1 MDALTATYRLRN
13 IHDEKER
20 KLFKKRGFA
29 FCTFSGIFRYRS
41 RDGLISHSGLLCIDI
56 DHVGSHLQLDDLRK
70 RLIDDVAMRGTMSE
84 MAVQALLIAAAVVA
98 GVSIRQLNQ
107 YLANKAF
114 IKKVA
119 ELRLAIFSQLFN
131 RRLFEAND
139 IHSGDV
145 TSRMAKD
152 IDAVS
157 ETLAV
162 QLPQVVVMTIQLVGA
177 FLLMRWFDS
186 RLAWALI
193 LITPL
198 AIIIGKYISHR
209 LKRITLSIREDE
221 SRIMARIQESV
232 ELNVVLRAL
241 QGERWMQDRVEELQD
256 RQTANYIRRSRFMV
270 FSRFALG
277 CTFGLGYMLA
287 FVWGAYGLRTGA
299 ITFGVMTSFLQ
310 LVGQIQQ
317 PILSLLGA
325 FPSIIYS
332 TASIDR
338 LKEMEHGEEKQSCD
352 GEDITT
358 RTLLGIRMDNV
369 TFRYAKGDREVMSNF
384 SHDFRPGTKTAI
396 LGTTGAGKTT
406 LFRLILNFIHPDS
419 GEVTFYGN
427 GFTHAADKSMR
438 KNVVFVPQGN
448 TLISGTI
455 RNNLLMAKPDASDE
469 ELHTALHTSCADFVF
484 DLPQGI
490 DTVLSEHGGGLSEG
504 QAQRIAIARGLLR
517 PGAVFLLDE
526 ISSALDEDTE
536 RELFSRLFAA
546 RPSTTILLITHR
558 KKVASLC
565 DERLEI

>member
-1 MDALTATYRLRN
+1 MKYARWFIDNSRGIRLN
-13 IHDEKER
+13 IIVR
-20 KLFKKRGFA
+20 IMA
-29 FCTFSGIFRYRS
+29 
-41 RDGLISHSGLLCIDI
+41 GLLQTVLALC
-56 DHVGSHLQLDDLRK
+56 VVWLSK
-70 RLIDDVAMRGTMSE
+70 RLIDDVAMTGTMGE

-338 LKEMEHGEEKQSCD
+338 LKEMEHGEEKQPCD

-406 LFRLILNFIHPDS
+406 LFRLILNFIQPDS

-427 GFTHAADKSMR
+427 GFSHAADKSMR

-558 KKVASLC
+558 KKVAALC

>member
-1 MDALTATYRLRN
+1 MKYARWFIDNSRGIRLN
-13 IHDEKER
+13 IIVR
-20 KLFKKRGFA
+20 IMA
-29 FCTFSGIFRYRS
+29 
-41 RDGLISHSGLLCIDI
+41 GLLQTGLALC
-56 DHVGSHLQLDDLRK
+56 VVWLSK

-131 RRLFEAND
+131 RRLFEDND

-338 LKEMEHGEEKQSCD
+338 LKEMEHGEEKQPCD

-406 LFRLILNFIHPDS
+406 LFRLILNFIQPDS

-427 GFTHAADKSMR
+427 GFSHAADKSMR

-558 KKVASLC
+558 KKVAALC

>member
-1 MDALTATYRLRN
+1 MKYARWFIDNSRGIRLN
-13 IHDEKER
+13 ILVR
-20 KLFKKRGFA
+20 IMA
-29 FCTFSGIFRYRS
+29 
-41 RDGLISHSGLLCIDI
+41 GLLQTVLALC
-56 DHVGSHLQLDDLRK
+56 VVWLSK
-70 RLIDDVAMRGTMSE
+70 RLIDDVALTGTMSE
-84 MAVQALLIAAAVVA
+84 MAIQALLIAAAVVA

-317 PILSLLGA
+317 PILSLLSA

-338 LKEMEHGEEKQSCD
+338 LKEMEHGEEKQPCD

-369 TFRYAKGDREVMSNF
+369 TFRYAKGDREVMSKF
-384 SHDFRPGTKTAI
+384 SYVFRPGSKTAI

-406 LFRLILNFIHPDS
+406 LFRLILNIIQPDS

-427 GFTHAADKSMR
+427 GFSHAADKSMR

-455 RNNLLMAKPDASDE
+455 RNNLQMAKPDASDE

-558 KKVASLC
+558 KKVAALC

>member
-1 MDALTATYRLRN
+1 MKYARWFIDNSRGIRLN
-13 IHDEKER
+13 ILVR
-20 KLFKKRGFA
+20 IMA
-29 FCTFSGIFRYRS
+29 
-41 RDGLISHSGLLCIDI
+41 GLLQTVLALC
-56 DHVGSHLQLDDLRK
+56 VVWLSK

-84 MAVQALLIAAAVVA
+84 MAIQALLIAAAVVA

-221 SRIMARIQESV
+221 SRIMVRIQESV

-338 LKEMEHGEEKQSCD
+338 LKEMEHGEEKQPCD

-406 LFRLILNFIHPDS
+406 LFRLILNFIQPDS

-427 GFTHAADKSMR
+427 GFNHAADKSMR

-455 RNNLLMAKPDASDE
+455 RNNLQMAKPDASDE

-558 KKVASLC
+558 KKVAALC

>member
-1 MDALTATYRLRN
+1 MKYARWFIDNSRGIRLN
-13 IHDEKER
+13 IIVR
-20 KLFKKRGFA
+20 IMA
-29 FCTFSGIFRYRS
+29 
-41 RDGLISHSGLLCIDI
+41 GLLQTVLALC
-56 DHVGSHLQLDDLRK
+56 VVWLSK
-70 RLIDDVAMRGTMSE
+70 RLIDDIAMTGTMGE
-84 MAVQALLIAAAVVA
+84 MAMQALLIAAAVVA

-119 ELRLAIFSQLFN
+119 ELRLTIFSQLFN
-131 RRLFEAND
+131 RRLFENND

-384 SHDFRPGTKTAI
+384 SHDFHPGSKTAI
-396 LGTTGAGKTT
+396 LGMTGAGKTT
-406 LFRLILNFIHPDS
+406 IFRLILNFIQPDS

-427 GFTHAADKSMR
+427 GFNHAADKSMR

>member
-1 MDALTATYRLRN
+1 MKYARWFIDNSRGIRLN
-13 IHDEKER
+13 ILVR
-20 KLFKKRGFA
+20 IMA
-29 FCTFSGIFRYRS
+29 
-41 RDGLISHSGLLCIDI
+41 GLLQTVLALC
-56 DHVGSHLQLDDLRK
+56 VVWLSK
-70 RLIDDVAMRGTMSE
+70 RLIDDVAMTGTMSE
-84 MAVQALLIAAAVVA
+84 MAMQALLIAAAVVA

-406 LFRLILNFIHPDS
+406 LFRLILNFIQPDS

-427 GFTHAADKSMR
+427 GFNHAADKSMR

-455 RNNLLMAKPDASDE
+455 RNNLQMAKPDASDE

-558 KKVASLC
+558 KKVAALC

>member
-1 MDALTATYRLRN
+1 MKYARWFIDNSRGIRLN
-13 IHDEKER
+13 ILVR
-20 KLFKKRGFA
+20 IMA
-29 FCTFSGIFRYRS
+29 
-41 RDGLISHSGLLCIDI
+41 GLLQTVLALC
-56 DHVGSHLQLDDLRK
+56 VVWLSK
-70 RLIDDVAMRGTMSE
+70 RLIDDVAMTGTMGE
-84 MAVQALLIAAAVVA
+84 MAVQALLIAAAVVT

-256 RQTANYIRRSRFMV
+256 RQTANYIRRSRLMV

-338 LKEMEHGEEKQSCD
+338 LKEMEHGEEKQPCD

-406 LFRLILNFIHPDS
+406 LFRLILNFIQPDS

-427 GFTHAADKSMR
+427 GFSHAADKSMR

>member
-1 MDALTATYRLRN
+1 MKYARWFIDNSRGIRLN
-13 IHDEKER
+13 ILVR
-20 KLFKKRGFA
+20 IMA
-29 FCTFSGIFRYRS
+29 
-41 RDGLISHSGLLCIDI
+41 GLLQTVLALC
-56 DHVGSHLQLDDLRK
+56 VVWLSK

-84 MAVQALLIAAAVVA
+84 MAMQALLIAAAVVA

-131 RRLFEAND
+131 RRLFEDND

-338 LKEMEHGEEKQSCD
+338 LKEMEHGEEKQPCD

-406 LFRLILNFIHPDS
+406 LFRLILNIIQPDS

-427 GFTHAADKSMR
+427 GFSHAADKSMR

-558 KKVASLC
+558 KKVAALC

>member
-1 MDALTATYRLRN
+1 MKYARWFIDNSRGIRLN
-13 IHDEKER
+13 IIVR
-20 KLFKKRGFA
+20 IMA
-29 FCTFSGIFRYRS
+29 
-41 RDGLISHSGLLCIDI
+41 GLLQTVLALC
-56 DHVGSHLQLDDLRK
+56 VVWLSK
-70 RLIDDVAMRGTMSE
+70 RLIDDVAMTGTMGE

-177 FLLMRWFDS
+177 FLLMRWFDN

-338 LKEMEHGEEKQSCD
+338 LKEMEHGEEKQPCD

-358 RTLLGIRMDNV
+358 RTLLGIRMDKV

-406 LFRLILNFIHPDS
+406 LFRLILNFIQPDS

-427 GFTHAADKSMR
+427 GFSHAADKSMR

-455 RNNLLMAKPDASDE
+455 RNNLQMAKPDASDE

-558 KKVASLC
+558 KKVAALC

>member
-1 MDALTATYRLRN
+1 MKYARWFIDNSRGIRLN
-13 IHDEKER
+13 ILVR
-20 KLFKKRGFA
+20 IMA
-29 FCTFSGIFRYRS
+29 
-41 RDGLISHSGLLCIDI
+41 GLLQTGLALC
-56 DHVGSHLQLDDLRK
+56 VVWLSK

-84 MAVQALLIAAAVVA
+84 MAVQALLIVAAVVA

-119 ELRLAIFSQLFN
+119 ELRLTIFSQLFN

-406 LFRLILNFIHPDS
+406 LFRLILNFIQPDS

-558 KKVASLC
+558 KKVAALC

>member
-1 MDALTATYRLRN
+1 MKYARWFIDNSRGIRLN
-13 IHDEKER
+13 ILVR
-20 KLFKKRGFA
+20 IMA
-29 FCTFSGIFRYRS
+29 
-41 RDGLISHSGLLCIDI
+41 GLLQTMLALC
-56 DHVGSHLQLDDLRK
+56 VVWLSK
-70 RLIDDVAMRGTMSE
+70 RLIDDVAMTGTMGE

-131 RRLFEAND
+131 RRLFEDND

-338 LKEMEHGEEKQSCD
+338 LKEMEHGEEKQPCD

-406 LFRLILNFIHPDS
+406 LFRLILNFIQPDS

-517 PGAVFLLDE
+517 PGVVFLLDE

>member
-1 MDALTATYRLRN
+1 MKYARWFIDNSRGIRLN
-13 IHDEKER
+13 ILVR
-20 KLFKKRGFA
+20 IMA
-29 FCTFSGIFRYRS
+29 
-41 RDGLISHSGLLCIDI
+41 GLLQTGLALC
-56 DHVGSHLQLDDLRK
+56 VVWLSK
-70 RLIDDVAMRGTMSE
+70 KLIDDVAMRGTMSE

-338 LKEMEHGEEKQSCD
+338 LKEMEHGEEKQPCD
-352 GEDITT
+352 GKDITT

-406 LFRLILNFIHPDS
+406 LFRLILNFIQPDS

-427 GFTHAADKSMR
+427 GFSHAADKSMR

-546 RPSTTILLITHR
+546 RPSTTTLLITHR

>member
-1 MDALTATYRLRN
+1 MKYARWFIDNSRGIRLN
-13 IHDEKER
+13 ILVR
-20 KLFKKRGFA
+20 IMA
-29 FCTFSGIFRYRS
+29 
-41 RDGLISHSGLLCIDI
+41 GLLQTGLALC
-56 DHVGSHLQLDDLRK
+56 VVWLSK

-84 MAVQALLIAAAVVA
+84 MAVQALLIAAAVVT

-338 LKEMEHGEEKQSCD
+338 LKEMEHGEEKQPCD

-406 LFRLILNFIHPDS
+406 LFRLILNFIQPDS

-427 GFTHAADKSMR
+427 GFSHAADKSMR

-558 KKVASLC
+558 KKVAALC

>member
-1 MDALTATYRLRN
+1 MKYARWFIDNSRGIRLN
-13 IHDEKER
+13 ILVR
-20 KLFKKRGFA
+20 IMA
-29 FCTFSGIFRYRS
+29 
-41 RDGLISHSGLLCIDI
+41 GLLQTVLALC
-56 DHVGSHLQLDDLRK
+56 VVWLSK
-70 RLIDDVAMRGTMSE
+70 KLIDDVAMRGTMSE

-131 RRLFEAND
+131 RRLFEDND

-406 LFRLILNFIHPDS
+406 LFRLILNFIQPDS

-427 GFTHAADKSMR
+427 GFSHAADKSMR

-558 KKVASLC
+558 KKVAALC

>member
-1 MDALTATYRLRN
+1 MKYARWFIDNSRGIRLN
-13 IHDEKER
+13 ILVR
-20 KLFKKRGFA
+20 IMA
-29 FCTFSGIFRYRS
+29 
-41 RDGLISHSGLLCIDI
+41 GLLQTVLALC
-56 DHVGSHLQLDDLRK
+56 VVWLSK
-70 RLIDDVAMRGTMSE
+70 RLIDDVAMTGTMGE

-406 LFRLILNFIHPDS
+406 LFRLILNFIQPES

-427 GFTHAADKSMR
+427 GFSHAADKSMR

>member
-1 MDALTATYRLRN
+1 MKYARWFIDNSRGIRLN
-13 IHDEKER
+13 ILVR
-20 KLFKKRGFA
+20 IMA
-29 FCTFSGIFRYRS
+29 
-41 RDGLISHSGLLCIDI
+41 GLLQTVLALC
-56 DHVGSHLQLDDLRK
+56 VVWLSK

-338 LKEMEHGEEKQSCD
+338 LKEMEHGEEKQPCD

-358 RTLLGIRMDNV
+358 RTMLGIRMDNV

-406 LFRLILNFIHPDS
+406 LFRLILNFIQPDS

-427 GFTHAADKSMR
+427 GFNHSADKSMR

-536 RELFSRLFAA
+536 REVFSRLFAA

-558 KKVASLC
+558 KKVAALC

>member
-1 MDALTATYRLRN
+1 MKYARWFIDNSRGIRLN
-13 IHDEKER
+13 ILVR
-20 KLFKKRGFA
+20 IMA
-29 FCTFSGIFRYRS
+29 
-41 RDGLISHSGLLCIDI
+41 GLLQTGLALC
-56 DHVGSHLQLDDLRK
+56 VVWLSK
-70 RLIDDVAMRGTMSE
+70 RLIDDVAMRGAMSE

-384 SHDFRPGTKTAI
+384 SHDFHPGTKTAI

-406 LFRLILNFIHPDS
+406 LFRLILNFIQPDS

>member
-1 MDALTATYRLRN
+1 MKYARWFIDNSRGIRLN
-13 IHDEKER
+13 ILVR
-20 KLFKKRGFA
+20 IMA
-29 FCTFSGIFRYRS
+29 
-41 RDGLISHSGLLCIDI
+41 GLLQTVLALC
-56 DHVGSHLQLDDLRK
+56 VVWLSK
-70 RLIDDVAMRGTMSE
+70 RLIDDIAMTGTMGE
-84 MAVQALLIAAAVVA
+84 MAMQALLIAAAVVA
-98 GVSIRQLNQ
+98 GGSIRQLNQ

-406 LFRLILNFIHPDS
+406 LFRLILNFIQPDS

-427 GFTHAADKSMR
+427 GFSHAADKSMR

>member
-1 MDALTATYRLRN
+1 MKYARWFIDNSRGIRLN
-13 IHDEKER
+13 ILVR
-20 KLFKKRGFA
+20 IMA
-29 FCTFSGIFRYRS
+29 
-41 RDGLISHSGLLCIDI
+41 GLLQTGLALC
-56 DHVGSHLQLDDLRK
+56 VVWLSK
-70 RLIDDVAMRGTMSE
+70 RLIDDVAMTGTMGE

-338 LKEMEHGEEKQSCD
+338 LKEMEHGEEKQPCD

-406 LFRLILNFIHPDS
+406 LFRLILNFIQPDS

-427 GFTHAADKSMR
+427 GFSHAADKSMR

-558 KKVASLC
+558 KKVATLC

>member
-1 MDALTATYRLRN
+1 MKYARWFIDNSRGIRLN
-13 IHDEKER
+13 ILVR
-20 KLFKKRGFA
+20 IMA
-29 FCTFSGIFRYRS
+29 
-41 RDGLISHSGLLCIDI
+41 GLLQTGLALC
-56 DHVGSHLQLDDLRK
+56 VVWLSK

-406 LFRLILNFIHPDS
+406 LFRLILNFIQPNS

>member
-1 MDALTATYRLRN
+1 MKYARWFIDNSRGIRLN
-13 IHDEKER
+13 ILVR
-20 KLFKKRGFA
+20 IMA
-29 FCTFSGIFRYRS
+29 
-41 RDGLISHSGLLCIDI
+41 GLLQTGLALC
-56 DHVGSHLQLDDLRK
+56 VVWLSK

-406 LFRLILNFIHPDS
+406 LFRLILNFIQPDS

-427 GFTHAADKSMR
+427 GFSHAADKSMR

-558 KKVASLC
+558 KKVAALC
-565 DERLEI
+565 VERLEI

>member
-1 MDALTATYRLRN
+1 MKYARWFIDNSRGIRLN
-13 IHDEKER
+13 ILVR
-20 KLFKKRGFA
+20 IMA
-29 FCTFSGIFRYRS
+29 
-41 RDGLISHSGLLCIDI
+41 GLLQTVLALC
-56 DHVGSHLQLDDLRK
+56 VVWLSK
-70 RLIDDVAMRGTMSE
+70 KLIDDVAMRGTMSE

-406 LFRLILNFIHPDS
+406 LFRLILNFIQPDS

-427 GFTHAADKSMR
+427 GFSHAADKSMR

-558 KKVASLC
+558 KKVAALC

>member
-1 MDALTATYRLRN
+1 MKYARWFIDNSRGIRLN
-13 IHDEKER
+13 ILVR
-20 KLFKKRGFA
+20 IMA
-29 FCTFSGIFRYRS
+29 
-41 RDGLISHSGLLCIDI
+41 GLLQTVLALC
-56 DHVGSHLQLDDLRK
+56 VVWLSK

-338 LKEMEHGEEKQSCD
+338 LKEMEHGEEKQPCD

-406 LFRLILNFIHPDS
+406 LFRLILNFIQPDS

>member
-1 MDALTATYRLRN
+1 MKYARWFIDNSRGIRLN
-13 IHDEKER
+13 ILVR
-20 KLFKKRGFA
+20 IMA
-29 FCTFSGIFRYRS
+29 
-41 RDGLISHSGLLCIDI
+41 GLLQTGLALC
-56 DHVGSHLQLDDLRK
+56 VVWLSK
-70 RLIDDVAMRGTMSE
+70 RLIDDVAMTGTMSE

-352 GEDITT
+352 GKDITT

-406 LFRLILNFIHPDS
+406 LFRLILNFIQPDS

-427 GFTHAADKSMR
+427 GFNHAADKSMR

-469 ELHTALHTSCADFVF
+469 ELHIALHTSCADFVF

-558 KKVASLC
+558 KKVAALC

>member
-1 MDALTATYRLRN
+1 MKYARWFIDNSRGIRLN
-13 IHDEKER
+13 ILVR
-20 KLFKKRGFA
+20 IMA
-29 FCTFSGIFRYRS
+29 
-41 RDGLISHSGLLCIDI
+41 GLLQTVLALC
-56 DHVGSHLQLDDLRK
+56 VVWLSK

-131 RRLFEAND
+131 RRLFEDND

-338 LKEMEHGEEKQSCD
+338 LKEMEHGEEKQPCD

-406 LFRLILNFIHPDS
+406 LFRLILNFIQPDS

-427 GFTHAADKSMR
+427 GFSHAADKSMR

>member
-1 MDALTATYRLRN
+1 MKYARWFIDNSRGIRLN
-13 IHDEKER
+13 ILVR
-20 KLFKKRGFA
+20 IMA
-29 FCTFSGIFRYRS
+29 
-41 RDGLISHSGLLCIDI
+41 GLLQTGLALC
-56 DHVGSHLQLDDLRK
+56 VVWLSK
-70 RLIDDVAMRGTMSE
+70 KLIDDVAMRGTMSE
-84 MAVQALLIAAAVVA
+84 MAIQALLIAAAVVA

-406 LFRLILNFIHPDS
+406 LFRLILNFIQPDS

-558 KKVASLC
+558 KKVAALC

>member
-1 MDALTATYRLRN
+1 MKYARWFIDNSRGIRLN
-13 IHDEKER
+13 IIVR
-20 KLFKKRGFA
+20 IMA
-29 FCTFSGIFRYRS
+29 
-41 RDGLISHSGLLCIDI
+41 GLLQTVLALC
-56 DHVGSHLQLDDLRK
+56 VVWLSK
-70 RLIDDVAMRGTMSE
+70 RLIDDVAMTGTMGE

-338 LKEMEHGEEKQSCD
+338 LKEMEHGEEKQPCD

-406 LFRLILNFIHPDS
+406 LFRLILNFIQPDS

>member
-1 MDALTATYRLRN
+1 MKYARWFIDNSRGIRLN
-13 IHDEKER
+13 ILVR
-20 KLFKKRGFA
+20 IMA
-29 FCTFSGIFRYRS
+29 
-41 RDGLISHSGLLCIDI
+41 GLLQTGLALC
-56 DHVGSHLQLDDLRK
+56 VVWLSK
-70 RLIDDVAMRGTMSE
+70 RLIDDVAMTGTMGE
-84 MAVQALLIAAAVVA
+84 MAIQALLIAAAVVA

-406 LFRLILNFIHPDS
+406 LFRLILNFIQPDS

-427 GFTHAADKSMR
+427 GFSHAADKSMR

-558 KKVASLC
+558 KKVAALC

>member
-1 MDALTATYRLRN
+1 MKYARWFIDNSRGIRLN
-13 IHDEKER
+13 ILVR
-20 KLFKKRGFA
+20 IMA
-29 FCTFSGIFRYRS
+29 
-41 RDGLISHSGLLCIDI
+41 GLLQTVLALC
-56 DHVGSHLQLDDLRK
+56 VVWLSK
-70 RLIDDVAMRGTMSE
+70 KLIDDVAMRGTMSE

-406 LFRLILNFIHPDS
+406 LFRLILNFIQPDS
-419 GEVTFYGN
+419 GEVTFDGN

-558 KKVASLC
+558 KKVAALC

>member
-1 MDALTATYRLRN
+1 MKYARWFIDNSRGIRLN
-13 IHDEKER
+13 ILVR
-20 KLFKKRGFA
+20 IMA
-29 FCTFSGIFRYRS
+29 
-41 RDGLISHSGLLCIDI
+41 GLLQTVLALC
-56 DHVGSHLQLDDLRK
+56 VVWLSK
-70 RLIDDVAMRGTMSE
+70 KLIDDVAMRGTMSE

-338 LKEMEHGEEKQSCD
+338 LKEMEHGEEKQPCD

-358 RTLLGIRMDNV
+358 RPLLGIRMDNV

-406 LFRLILNFIHPDS
+406 LFRLILNIIQPDS

>member
-1 MDALTATYRLRN
+1 MKYARWFIDNSRGIRLN
-13 IHDEKER
+13 ILVR
-20 KLFKKRGFA
+20 IMA
-29 FCTFSGIFRYRS
+29 
-41 RDGLISHSGLLCIDI
+41 GLLQTGLALC
-56 DHVGSHLQLDDLRK
+56 VVWLSK
-70 RLIDDVAMRGTMSE
+70 RLIDDVAMTGTMGE
-84 MAVQALLIAAAVVA
+84 MAMQALLIAAAVVA

-338 LKEMEHGEEKQSCD
+338 LKEMEHGEEKQPCD

-406 LFRLILNFIHPDS
+406 LFRLILNFIQPDS

-427 GFTHAADKSMR
+427 GFNHAADKSMR

-469 ELHTALHTSCADFVF
+469 ELHTVLHTSCAEFVF

-558 KKVASLC
+558 KKVAALC

>member
-1 MDALTATYRLRN
+1 MKYARWFIDNSRGIRLN
-13 IHDEKER
+13 ILVR
-20 KLFKKRGFA
+20 IMA
-29 FCTFSGIFRYRS
+29 
-41 RDGLISHSGLLCIDI
+41 GLLQTVLALC
-56 DHVGSHLQLDDLRK
+56 VVWLSK

-84 MAVQALLIAAAVVA
+84 MAMQALLIAAAVVA

-406 LFRLILNFIHPDS
+406 LFRLILNFIQPDS

-427 GFTHAADKSMR
+427 GFNHAADKSMR

-558 KKVASLC
+558 KKVAALC

>member
-1 MDALTATYRLRN
+1 MKYARWFIDNSRGIRLN
-13 IHDEKER
+13 IIVR
-20 KLFKKRGFA
+20 IMA
-29 FCTFSGIFRYRS
+29 
-41 RDGLISHSGLLCIDI
+41 GLLQTGLALC
-56 DHVGSHLQLDDLRK
+56 VVWLSK
-70 RLIDDVAMRGTMSE
+70 RLIDDIAMTGTMGE

-338 LKEMEHGEEKQSCD
+338 LKEMEHGEEKQPCS
-352 GEDITT
+352 GKDITT
-358 RTLLGIRMDNV
+358 RTLLGISMDNV

-406 LFRLILNFIHPDS
+406 LFRLILNFIQPDS

-427 GFTHAADKSMR
+427 GFSHAADKSMR

-558 KKVASLC
+558 KKVAALC

>member
-1 MDALTATYRLRN
+1 MKYARWFIDNSRGIRLN
-13 IHDEKER
+13 ILVR
-20 KLFKKRGFA
+20 IMA
-29 FCTFSGIFRYRS
+29 
-41 RDGLISHSGLLCIDI
+41 GLLQTVLALC
-56 DHVGSHLQLDDLRK
+56 VVWLSK
-70 RLIDDVAMRGTMSE
+70 KLIDDVAMRGTMSE

-232 ELNVVLRAL
+232 ELNVVLRSL

-406 LFRLILNFIHPDS
+406 LFRLILNFIQPES

-469 ELHTALHTSCADFVF
+469 ELHAALHTSCADFVF

>member
-1 MDALTATYRLRN
+1 MKYARWFIDNSRGIRLN
-13 IHDEKER
+13 ILVR
-20 KLFKKRGFA
+20 IMA
-29 FCTFSGIFRYRS
+29 
-41 RDGLISHSGLLCIDI
+41 GLLQTVLALC
-56 DHVGSHLQLDDLRK
+56 VVWLSK
-70 RLIDDVAMRGTMSE
+70 RLIDDVAMRGTMGE
-84 MAVQALLIAAAVVA
+84 MAIQALLIAAAVVA

-406 LFRLILNFIHPDS
+406 LFRLILNFIQPDS

-427 GFTHAADKSMR
+427 GFSHAADKSMR

>member
-1 MDALTATYRLRN
+1 MKYARWFIDNSRGIRLN
-13 IHDEKER
+13 ILVR
-20 KLFKKRGFA
+20 IMA
-29 FCTFSGIFRYRS
+29 
-41 RDGLISHSGLLCIDI
+41 GLLQTVLALC
-56 DHVGSHLQLDDLRK
+56 VVWLSK

-84 MAVQALLIAAAVVA
+84 MAMQALLIAAAVVA

-406 LFRLILNFIHPDS
+406 LFRLILNFIQPDS

-427 GFTHAADKSMR
+427 GFSHAADKSMR

>member
-1 MDALTATYRLRN
+1 MKYARWFIDNSRGIRLN
-13 IHDEKER
+13 ILVR
-20 KLFKKRGFA
+20 IMA
-29 FCTFSGIFRYRS
+29 
-41 RDGLISHSGLLCIDI
+41 GLLQTGLALC
-56 DHVGSHLQLDDLRK
+56 VVWLSK
-70 RLIDDVAMRGTMSE
+70 KLIDDVAMRGTMSE

-338 LKEMEHGEEKQSCD
+338 LKEMEHGEEKQPCG

-406 LFRLILNFIHPDS
+406 LFRLILNFIQPDS

-558 KKVASLC
+558 KKVAALC

>member
-1 MDALTATYRLRN
+1 MKYARWFIDNSRGIRLN
-13 IHDEKER
+13 ILVR
-20 KLFKKRGFA
+20 IMA
-29 FCTFSGIFRYRS
+29 
-41 RDGLISHSGLLCIDI
+41 GLLQTVLALC
-56 DHVGSHLQLDDLRK
+56 VVWLSK
-70 RLIDDVAMRGTMSE
+70 KLIDDVAMRGTMSE

-107 YLANKAF
+107 YLANKVF

-338 LKEMEHGEEKQSCD
+338 LKEMEHGEEKQPYN
-352 GEDITT
+352 GKDITT

-406 LFRLILNFIHPDS
+406 LFRLILNFIQPDS

-427 GFTHAADKSMR
+427 GFNHAADKSMR

-469 ELHTALHTSCADFVF
+469 ELHAALHTSCADFVF

-517 PGAVFLLDE
+517 PGAVLLLDE
-526 ISSALDEDTE
+526 ISSALDEATE
-536 RELFSRLFAA
+536 HELFSRLFAA
-546 RPSTTILLITHR
+546 RPSTTMLLITHR

-565 DERLEI
+565 DERLPL

>member
-1 MDALTATYRLRN
+1 MKYARWFIDNSRGIRLN
-13 IHDEKER
+13 ILVR
-20 KLFKKRGFA
+20 IMA
-29 FCTFSGIFRYRS
+29 
-41 RDGLISHSGLLCIDI
+41 GLLQTVLALC
-56 DHVGSHLQLDDLRK
+56 VVWLSK
-70 RLIDDVAMRGTMSE
+70 RLIDDVAMTGTMGE
-84 MAVQALLIAAAVVA
+84 MAMQALLIAAAVVA

-131 RRLFEAND
+131 RRLFEDND

-338 LKEMEHGEEKQSCD
+338 LKEMEHGEEKQPCD

-406 LFRLILNFIHPDS
+406 LFRLILNFIQPDS

-427 GFTHAADKSMR
+427 GFSHAADKSMR

-469 ELHTALHTSCADFVF
+469 ELHTTLHTSCADFVF

-558 KKVASLC
+558 KKVAALC

>member
-1 MDALTATYRLRN
+1 MKYARWFIDNSRGIRLN
-13 IHDEKER
+13 ILVR
-20 KLFKKRGFA
+20 IMA
-29 FCTFSGIFRYRS
+29 
-41 RDGLISHSGLLCIDI
+41 GLLQTGLALC
-56 DHVGSHLQLDDLRK
+56 VVWLSK
-70 RLIDDVAMRGTMSE
+70 RLIDDVAMRGTMGE

-338 LKEMEHGEEKQSCD
+338 LKEMEHGEEKQPCD

-406 LFRLILNFIHPDS
+406 LFRLILNFIQPDS

-558 KKVASLC
+558 KKVAALC